1 MNIQKININKLNHN
15 YNESIL
21 TSARKKFSGK
31 IKNANTEILPVVTV
45 PLVAYMATVKK
56 TMNDLENN
64 KAIEQA
70 NNYKPNNVTWNE
82 QQSRKEL
89 KSLGI
94 TQKSEQ
100 DRFITEKGTIKQHDL
115 DKYKQKH
122 SISHKGAPDDLDAH
136 ETTLDADITGDPPQI
151 YDENKVLSG
160 LSAESR
166 EMLDEIN
173 NTDMSLPPDLQEILD
188 MPSVDTPEGFI
199 NTIFGDLPE
208 GMSVD
213 EDIWSML
220 KGIAN
225 EILDIGDWF

>member
-122 SISHKGAPDDLDAH
+122 SISHRGLPDDAQPYEHDMYDYNNDIHSDIHSSGGGFATMEPDNHDMGFGQISAGFGELQFPEGAEITEQLEH
-136 ETTLDADITGDPPQI
+136 VAD
-151 YDENKVLSG
+151 
-160 LSAESR
+160 
-166 EMLDEIN
+166 MLDNPILEGVAAEL
-173 NTDMSLPPDLQEILD
+173 LPGTKFLKPGKDLID
-188 MPSVDTPEGFI
+188 
-199 NTIFGDLPE
+199 GDYE
-208 GMSVD
+208 
-213 EDIWSML
+213 
-220 KGIAN
+220 KAA
-225 EILDIGDWF
+225 